1 MKKALKSS
9 DKLHVQVIIT
19 VWVTI
24 CVIFCLIPLFIT
36 YLNAFKSSGEIE
48 YNIFALPKWET
59 LGSNFKANFS
69 IAWSG
74 HYGNLVFDENGI
86 SPYFVTTI
94 ILALIGGALDCI
106 IGAILGYIFTYKEF
120 HFKEGIFLTFI
131 AVMMLPSIMGMPIL
145 VPFMKNT
152 LGLADTYIGYLLPN
166 IAGGQVGALFL
177 FRTFFGQQPKSIY
190 ESAQIEGA
198 NDLQILCRLTGPLAF
213 PIILYKFVGTFGSL
227 YNDYLWP
234 SLIMSE
240 NQLLMPTMHR
250 LQGVFAAGQTGYGDS
265 AKGAMYAM
273 YILSGI
279 PLIFTSAISM
289 KFFSSG
295 DFAAGIKL

>member
-1 MKKALKSS
+1 M
-9 DKLHVQVIIT
+9 
-19 VWVTI
+19 
-24 CVIFCLIPLFIT
+24 
-36 YLNAFKSSGEIE
+36 
-48 YNIFALPKWET
+48 
-59 LGSNFKANFS
+59 
-69 IAWSG
+69 
-74 HYGNLVFDENGI
+74 
-86 SPYFVTTI
+86 
-94 ILALIGGALDCI
+94 
-106 IGAILGYIFTYKEF
+106 
-120 HFKEGIFLTFI
+120 TFI
-131 AVMMLPSIMGMPIL
+131 AVMMLPAIMGMPIL

-198 NDLQILCRLTGPLAF
+198 NDLQILMRLTGPLAF

-234 SLIMSE
+234 SLIMTE
-240 NQLLMPTMHR
+240 NQLLMPQM
-250 LQGVFAAGQTGYGDS
+250 LQLQVSYSGDS
-265 AKGAMYAM
+265 GLSVTAKGAMYAM
-273 YILSGI
+273 YILSSI